1 MSIEQGRPNTPPS
14 ALSAN
19 SGVRAP
25 STPRPHQA
33 LVSEL
38 SLLSCIYLG
47 TIAVS
52 SMFIA
57 ACGPGC
63 CYIFYSIIAGVSGFL
78 MLRPSFT
85 TRGICLV
92 VLLLSLF
99 GMWHEK
105 EVRDTW
111 GQRMLSHQIE
121 RLQQELRKSETK

>member
-1 MSIEQGRPNTPPS
+1 MSNEHERLETLRS
-14 ALSAN
+14 ALPAG
-19 SGVRAP
+19 SGVRTP
-25 STPRPHQA
+25 SAPRPHQA

-38 SLLSCIYLG
+38 SILGCIYLG
-47 TIAVS
+47 TIAFS

-63 CYIFYSIIAGVSGFL
+63 CFIFYSIIAGVSGFL

-92 VLLLSLF
+92 ILLLSLF

-111 GQRMLSHQIE
+111 GQRMQSRQIE
-121 RLQQELRKSETK
+121 RLQQELQKSETK

>member
-1 MSIEQGRPNTPPS
+1 MSIEQERLDFPAS
-14 ALSAN
+14 VLSAG
-19 SGVRAP
+19 SRARAT
-25 STPRPHQA
+25 SAPRPRQA
-33 LVSEL
+33 LISEL
-38 SLLSCIYLG
+38 SFLGCIYLG

-63 CYIFYSIIAGVSGFL
+63 CYIFYSIIAAVSGFL
-78 MLRPSFT
+78 MLRQSFT

-111 GQRMLSHQIE
+111 GQRMLSHQVE
-121 RLQQELRKSETK
+121 RLQQQLQKSETK